1 LVFEDLKDLTD
12 MPELLW
18 TTYSFGATDLQTDG
32 RDKLIHH
39 IEDLMGRIPK
49 NS

>member
-1 LVFEDLKDLTD
+1 VAD

-18 TTYSFGATDLQTDG
+18 KTYSFRATDLQTDG

-39 IEDLMGRIPK
+39 IEDMLGRLPTI
-49 NS
+49 